1 MGHCQQHQEPDQH
14 QTDEE
19 FDEGEAAIHGGKL
32 RLRDRSCWRLRTRG
46 TTFLRVTTI
55 TDAVNALRRYQD
67 AAPWRLA
74 ELVALGDDLLAAA
87 DAAPDKP
94 TTERTLRFYVSRGVV
109 HPPYGRGAGS
119 SWGYRH
125 LVELLAA
132 RLAQHGGETLDA
144 IAAAR
149 EALGTRALERQVAE
163 RLGPAFFRP
172 RLMRDAAPAPVASRP
187 AGTEWYRIP
196 VGDGA
201 ELHLAATHPLLADA
215 ARLSTVVSHLVGLLQ
230 IRAPET

>member
-1 MGHCQQHQEPDQH
+1 MPPCQR
-14 QTDEE
+14 
-19 FDEGEAAIHGGKL
+19 A
-32 RLRDRSCWRLRTRG
+32 CWRPRTRDA
-46 TTFLRVTTI
+46 TFLGVTTI

-74 ELVALGDDLLAAA
+74 ELVALGDELLRAA

-119 SWGYRH
+119 SWEYRH

-132 RLAQHGGETLDA
+132 RLAQHDGETLDA
-144 IAAAR
+144 IATAR
-149 EALGTRALERQVAE
+149 EALGERALERQVAE

-172 RLMRDAAPAPVASRP
+172 RLVRDAAVPSGPVHP
-187 AGTEWYRIP
+187 TGTEWYRIP
-196 VGDGA
+196 MGDGA
-201 ELHLAATHPLLADA
+201 ELHLTATHPLLIDT
-215 ARLSTVVSHLVGLLQ
+215 ARLNTLVNHLSGLLQ
-230 IRAPET
+230 PPVQES